1 MSALELKRALREKSL
16 TSVDIVEALL
26 ARRRAVDGKLHAFV
40 VDLSPSAKKAA
51 ARCDAERRA
60 AERAGTLGALPPLHG
75 LPITVKENVE
85 IAGTASTL
93 GVEKRR
99 DAVATTDAV
108 TVELARRAGAF
119 VLGKTNVPQTL
130 LSMESTNFLFG
141 TTNNPWALDRTPGG
155 SSGGEAAAIAS
166 GASVLGIG
174 TDIGGSLR
182 IPAAYT
188 GLATIKSSL
197 HRSRSTSKTWRQ
209 HGLRSRDRGRGR
221 SHRVVADARG
231 RFTSVDGQVATLQEM
246 TAQDYADSDPL
257 DLDHL
262 STIGGE

>member
-1 MSALELKRALREKSL
+1 MR
-16 TSVDIVEALL
+16 V
-26 ARRRAVDGKLHAFV
+26 
-40 VDLSPSAKKAA
+40 
-51 ARCDAERRA
+51 
-60 AERAGTLGALPPLHG
+60 
-75 LPITVKENVE
+75 
-85 IAGTASTL
+85 
-93 GVEKRR
+93 
-99 DAVATTDAV
+99 
-108 TVELARRAGAF
+108 
-119 VLGKTNVPQTL
+119 
-130 LSMESTNFLFG
+130 
-141 TTNNPWALDRTPGG
+141 
-155 SSGGEAAAIAS
+155 
-166 GASVLGIG
+166 
-174 TDIGGSLR
+174 
-182 IPAAYT
+182 PAAYT